1 MAYHVQKTFD
11 INQDKRKPIGGVK
24 GAVLVN
30 DSGRQFLQLKL
41 KNNSS
46 KSLDKVPIKIDCYDM
61 AENFLGTQ
69 EYTYDNV
76 FVQPG
81 DFFGTGYAVPLEY
94 SETESISIRK
104 GEGYHEVGG
113 SGSKGSA
120 FWIPAAII
128 GALLLLVVLVPL
140 LAAAIVFG

>member
-1 MAYHVQKTFD
+1 
-11 INQDKRKPIGGVK
+11 
-24 GAVLVN
+24 
-30 DSGRQFLQLKL
+30 
-41 KNNSS
+41 
-46 KSLDKVPIKIDCYDM
+46 M

-94 SETESISIRK
+94 PETESISIRK

-113 SGSKGSA
+113 SGPKGFA

>member
-69 EYTYDNV
+69 EYTYD
-76 FVQPG
+76 
-81 DFFGTGYAVPLEY
+81 GTGYAVPLEY

-113 SGSKGSA
+113 SGSKGFA

>member
-46 KSLDKVPIKIDCYDM
+46 KSLDKVPI
-61 AENFLGTQ
+61 
-69 EYTYDNV
+69 
-76 FVQPG
+76 
-81 DFFGTGYAVPLEY
+81 
-94 SETESISIRK
+94 
-104 GEGYHEVGG
+104 
-113 SGSKGSA
+113 
-120 FWIPAAII
+120 
-128 GALLLLVVLVPL
+128 
-140 LAAAIVFG
+140 

>member
-46 KSLDKVPIKIDCYDM
+46 KSLDKVPIKIDCYVL
-61 AENFLGTQ
+61 AE
-69 EYTYDNV
+69 
-76 FVQPG
+76 
-81 DFFGTGYAVPLEY
+81 
-94 SETESISIRK
+94 
-104 GEGYHEVGG
+104 
-113 SGSKGSA
+113 
-120 FWIPAAII
+120 
-128 GALLLLVVLVPL
+128 
-140 LAAAIVFG
+140 